1 VIRHIVM
8 MKLKDGIGRDDP
20 GVVAAADALTA
31 LGPTLE
37 PVRHWETHWCFG
49 SRPVSH
55 DFVLICDVDDEAAL
69 QAYLSD
75 PEHRKVAAGLAEH
88 FVLSVADFSY
98 AA

>member
-1 VIRHIVM
+1 MIRHIVM
-8 MKLKDGIGRDDP
+8 FKLKDGVGRDDP
-20 GVVAAADALTA
+20 GAVAAADALTA

-49 SRPVSH
+49 DRPVSNQ
-55 DFVLICDVDDEAAL
+55 FVLICDVADEAAL
-69 QAYLSD
+69 QAYLND
-75 PEHRKVAAGLAEH
+75 PEHRKVAAELGEY

>member
-1 VIRHIVM
+1 M
-8 MKLKDGIGRDDP
+8 MKLKDGLGRDDP

-31 LGPTLE
+31 LGPALE

-49 SRPVSH
+49 SRPVSN

-69 QAYLSD
+69 QAYLTD